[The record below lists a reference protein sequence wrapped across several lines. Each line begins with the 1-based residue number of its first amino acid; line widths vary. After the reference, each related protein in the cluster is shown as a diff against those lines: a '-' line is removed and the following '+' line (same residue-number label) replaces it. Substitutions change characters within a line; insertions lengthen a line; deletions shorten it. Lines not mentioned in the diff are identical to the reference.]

1 MLNPER
7 AAYNLVMTAA
17 DKLTPVLALLPG
29 KTGLFFRERKNQ
41 GNCPSFDR
49 RPFLIHAASAGEY
62 EQALPLIKALKKIR
76 PGIPVLLTFFSPSGY
91 RFKKGKTPADAE
103 CYLPLDSPGNA
114 RRFVEKIRPRA
125 AFFIK
130 YEFWPN
136 IVRALS
142 KRDIPVFSVST
153 KLTPGQRLFK
163 SALLLQTLKQFT
175 HFFVQDETTEALL
188 KKHGIN
194 RTLLTGD
201 TRFDTVADLPEQPV
215 QFPVIVDFKKD
226 NFLIVAGSTW
236 EKDEDL
242 LTEYMQMAPANTK
255 LLLIPHEP
263 TKKHIRQLTE
273 KYGLGHCLY
282 SGYNQSSRDCRVLV
296 VDTLGLLKYAYRY
309 ADVAY
314 VGGGFGKGI
323 HNILEAA
330 VYGVPV
336 VFGPNYRKFTEAVEM
351 VERQAA
357 FPVSDLASLQK
368 IFNRLT
374 NKEFREKKQKAIK
387 AFIEQNTGAT
397 EKITDFLKNSY
408 LD

>member
-7 AAYNLVMTAA
+7 AAYNLITTAA

-62 EQALPLIKALKKIR
+62 EQALPLIKALKKLR

-91 RFKKGKTPADAE
+91 RFKKGKTPADAV

-114 RRFVEKIRPRA
+114 RHFVEKIRPRA

-142 KRDIPVFSVST
+142 ERDIPVFSVST

-163 SALLLQTLKQFT
+163 SGLLLQTLKQFT

-215 QFPVIVDFKKD
+215 QFPVIEDFKKD

-242 LTEYMQMAPANTK
+242 LTEYMQTAPANTK

-273 KYGLGHCLY
+273 KYGLRHCLY
-282 SGYNQSSRDCRVLV
+282 SHYDQSSRDCRVLV
-296 VDTLGLLKYAYRY
+296 VDMLGLLKYAYRY

-351 VERQAA
+351 VERQTA
-357 FPVSDLASLQK
+357 FPVSNLASLQK

-387 AFIEQNTGAT
+387 EFIEQNTGAT